1 MLKIIAT
8 NAVISKGFDGSPALR
23 FSENGDSVRFRIG
36 CKVYDSRAEN
46 NTRWVNLSVKAFG
59 PTLCERIRK
68 MGLKEGSLVNCS
80 GRFDEDSWTDQASGT
95 QKTAPVVILDE
106 VEFAGGSGNGKSKD
120 GQKAQ
125 NGGSGQYGGKQNGA
139 GQYGQPSGAGA
150 PGQYGSQQNGGMYG
164 GADYA
169 VYPPYNAGPAAPA
182 ASAGPGG
189 NFTGYEAF
197 GGNGSYFDVN

>member
-8 NAVISKGFDGSPALR
+8 SAVISKGFDGSPALR

-125 NGGSGQYGGKQNGA
+125 NGGSGQYG
-139 GQYGQPSGAGA
+139 QPNGAGA
-150 PGQYGSQQNGGMYG
+150 PGQYGGQQYG
-164 GADYA
+164 GA
-169 VYPPYNAGPAAPA
+169 YPQYGAPP
-182 ASAGPGG
+182 AGPGG
-189 NFTGYEAF
+189 NFTGFEAF
-197 GGNGSYFDVN
+197 GGSGSYFDVN